1 MFSWQSSFLLALHDL
16 NAGFETL
23 VPDGDFA
30 TLTISGGA
38 ALIVAMTYA
47 WETKVGQC
55 GSVGLSI
62 STRAIGPRCRVN
74 QEWPRDRSAVASA
87 RCVRALAKYPAI
99 CRP

>member
-16 NAGFETL
+16 NAGFETP

-30 TLTISGGA
+30 ALTISGGVE
-38 ALIVAMTYA
+38 LIVAMTCT
-47 WETKVGQC
+47 WETKAGQC
-55 GSVGLSI
+55 GSVASI
-62 STRAIGPRCRVN
+62 STRAIGPRCRLN

-87 RCVRALAKYPAI
+87 RCARALAKYPTI